1 MYASQ
6 ISPQESSYPKFG
18 DIILGNHGR
27 IANKSHHIQ
36 RTLLHLSWFVSFDGL
51 RIKKKMKYPP
61 QPGTA
66 KIKNTPQESS
76 DYLPTA
82 PTVPEKCIFL
92 FSNGLFIWFINSVR
106 YRGASCFIPC
116 ETCMTWI
123 HGTSPPTCRPDG
135 EPGVVSMSNCGTVE
149 IFAFSSWKLPNGG
162 RAVY

>member
-1 MYASQ
+1 MLPKSLPRRAPILNLVTSFLEIMVEFQ
-6 ISPQESSYPKFG
+6 INHIIFREPSYIF
-18 DIILGNHGR
+18 HGLWVLMVLEL
-27 IANKSHHIQ
+27 K
-36 RTLLHLSWFVSFDGL
+36 T
-51 RIKKKMKYPP
+51 KMKYPP

-135 EPGVVSMSNCGTVE
+135 ELGVVSMSNCGTVE